1 MEYPVKKAPAFKIK
15 QRGNGRFV
23 VTKRGGGVINGEEKV
38 KILQEAGKI
47 KKLKAKAKAE
57 GEAAPA
63 AT

>member
-1 MEYPVKKAPAFKIK
+1 MESPVKKAPKFKIK

-47 KKLKAKAKAE
+47 KKLKAKAKPE

-63 AT
+63 T

>member
-1 MEYPVKKAPAFKIK
+1 MKKAPAFKIK

-23 VTKRGGGVINGEEKV
+23 VTKRGGGVINGAEKV
-38 KILQEAGKI
+38 KILQDAGKL
-47 KKLKAKAKAE
+47 KKMKAKAKPAAD

>member
-1 MEYPVKKAPAFKIK
+1 MKKAPKFKIK
-15 QRGNGRFV
+15 QKANGRFL

-47 KKLKAKAKAE
+47 KKLKAKAKPAAE